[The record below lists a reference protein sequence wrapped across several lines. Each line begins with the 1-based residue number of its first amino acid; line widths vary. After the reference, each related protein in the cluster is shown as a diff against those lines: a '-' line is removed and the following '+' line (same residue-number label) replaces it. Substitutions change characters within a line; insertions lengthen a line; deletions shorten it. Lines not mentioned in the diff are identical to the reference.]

1 MPISDLND
9 AERSWLEAH
18 LQVARSFVE
27 TYATDASRG
36 TLTPETLDAAWSAWI
51 PTALDQPDM
60 ANTIVNATGAASSL
74 RFSPASESRSAR
86 LAPSAIHER

>member
-1 MPISDLND
+1 MPISELND

-60 ANTIVNATGAASSL
+60 ANTIVNATGAA
-74 RFSPASESRSAR
+74 FGPAVLAR
-86 LAPSAIHER
+86 VREQVGKARAERIP